1 MFGKI
6 AKSLFGSANERYIK
20 KLQKEIKAIENL
32 EPEFEALSDDAL
44 KQKTALLKNRLKA
57 GETLDDLLIEAFA
70 TVREAA
76 KRTLG
81 LRAFPVQ
88 LIGGMVLHEGQIA
101 EMRTGEG
108 KTLVSVFAVYL
119 NALEGKGVHVVTV
132 NDYLAKRDSEWM
144 GKIYEFLGL
153 SVACITHGLS
163 DIERKAAYNC
173 DITYATN
180 NELGFDY
187 LRDNMKY
194 SAEDKVQRAF
204 HYAIVDEVD
213 SILIDEARTPLIIS
227 GPSDDHS
234 GLYTQIDEIVK
245 TLSAEDYEIDQKSR
259 SIQFTEE
266 GNENLEDKL
275 RKAGLLTEG
284 SLYDTFNISLIHHAT
299 QAAMANFVFIKD
311 VDYMVKNGPSGQMEV
326 MIIDPFTGRTMEG
339 RRWSNGLH
347 QAVEAKEKV
356 DIQPENQT
364 LASITYQNYFRLYPK
379 LAGMTG
385 TAMTEAGEFYEIYK
399 LEVIDIPTNIAI
411 KRTDYDDM
419 IYLNEKD
426 KITAVVDLVKECI
439 DRGQP
444 VLVGTASVEKSEELS
459 GIFRKIGIKHNVLNA
474 RQHEREAETIALAG
488 EPKAVTIATNMAG
501 RGTDIQL
508 GGNLDMRIKNECAHI
523 SDEKEKEKI
532 AQKIAQEVTANKQKV
547 KEAGGLAVIG
557 TERHESRRI
566 DNQLRGR
573 SGRQGDEGL
582 SRFYLSLEDDLM
594 KRFGSDR
601 LDTMLRRFGLKEGEA
616 IEHPWVT
623 KALERAQKNVENFN
637 FEARKQALKY
647 DDVLNDQRREIYAQ
661 RNEIMDSDDLTETIL
676 NIQEET
682 VEDLL
687 DSVIPPKSFKE
698 QWDIENL
705 KARSQ
710 ALFNITSDKIDSW
723 LEEENID
730 EYALKEYLI
739 SSAKK
744 DYLAHKAQYGES
756 FDNLEK
762 NILLQVIDHQW
773 QEHLL
778 TLDHLR
784 QGIGLRAYGQRN
796 PLDEYKREAFGLFQ
810 NLLENIRNQMA
821 SVLSHLSI
829 QYAAPTPPAQELQ
842 TAAQEPKAEAAASPA
857 KAKSGQNEKTVT
869 YSPFDKNDPATWEHS
884 VPRNAPCPCGSNKK
898 YKQCHGK
905 LA

>member
-6 AKSLFGSANERYIK
+6 AKSLLGSANERYIK
-20 KLQKEIKAIENL
+20 KLQKEIKAIEDL
-32 EPEFEALSDDAL
+32 EPEYEALSDDEF
-44 KQKTALLKNRLKA
+44 KHKTIRFRERLEA
-57 GETLDDLLIEAFA
+57 QEDLNDILIEAFA

-88 LIGGMVLHEGQIA
+88 LIGGMVLHKGQIA

-153 SVACITHGLS
+153 SVACITHELS
-163 DIERKAAYNC
+163 DDERRAAYKC

-194 SAEDKVQRAF
+194 SLEDMVQRPF
-204 HYAIVDEVD
+204 NFAIVDEVD

-234 GLYTQIDEIVK
+234 ELYNQIDEIIK
-245 TLSAEDYEIDQKSR
+245 TLKEEDYEIDQKSR

-266 GNENLEDKL
+266 GNEVLEDKL
-275 RKAGLLTEG
+275 RKAGLLIEG
-284 SLYDTFNISLIHHAT
+284 SLYDTSNISLIHHAT
-299 QAAMANFVFIKD
+299 QAAMANFVFTKD
-311 VDYMVKNGPSGQMEV
+311 VDYMVKPDPSGQMNV

-347 QAVEAKEKV
+347 QAVEAKENV
-356 DIQPENQT
+356 TIQPENQT

-399 LEVIDIPTNIAI
+399 LEVIDIPTNLPI
-411 KRTDYDDM
+411 KRQDYDDM
-419 IYLNEKD
+419 IYLTEKD
-426 KITAVVDLVKECI
+426 KTTAVVTFVKECI
-439 DRGQP
+439 ERGQP

-459 GIFRKIGIKHNVLNA
+459 NIFRKISIKHNVLNA

-488 EPKAVTIATNMAG
+488 EPKSVTIATNMAG

-508 GGNLDMRIKNECAHI
+508 GGNLDMRIKNETSQI
-523 SDEKEKEKI
+523 TNPQEKENQIKSI
-532 AQKIAQEVTANKQKV
+532 TQQVQEAKQKV
-547 KEAGGLAVIG
+547 KQAGGLAVIG

-601 LDTMLRRFGLKEGEA
+601 LDIMLRRFGLKEGEA

-661 RNEIMDSDDLTETIL
+661 RYEIMEADDLTETIL

-682 VEDLL
+682 IEDLL
-687 DSVIPPKSFKE
+687 LSIIPPKSYKE
-698 QWDIENL
+698 QWDTDTL
-705 KARSQ
+705 KGRCLN
-710 ALFNITSDKIDSW
+710 LFNVDPNKIDTW
-723 LEEENID
+723 LEDEEFD
-730 EYALKEYLI
+730 EYALKEHLI
-739 SSAKK
+739 DNAKK
-744 DYLAHKAQYGES
+744 TYLSYKGQYGKN
-756 FDNLEK
+756 FNHLEK

-810 NLLENIRNQMA
+810 NLLENIRNQMV
-821 SVLSHLSI
+821 SVLSHISI
-829 QYAAPTPPAQELQ
+829 QQAPPEALQ
-842 TAAQEPKAEAAASPA
+842 TPTSFSPPSQSLSQDSSDKDMDIIKEFDAEDS
-857 KAKSGQNEKTVT
+857 S
-869 YSPFDKNDPATWEHS
+869 TWKHHVS
-884 VPRNAPCPCGSNKK
+884 RNALCPCGSGKK
-898 YKQCHGK
+898 FKQCHGK
-905 LA
+905 LS